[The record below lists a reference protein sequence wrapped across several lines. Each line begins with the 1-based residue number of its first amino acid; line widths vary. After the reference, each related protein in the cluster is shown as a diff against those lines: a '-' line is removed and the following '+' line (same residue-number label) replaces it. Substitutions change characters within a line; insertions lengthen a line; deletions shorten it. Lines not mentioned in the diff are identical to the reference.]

1 MSLLPP
7 PRTNQR
13 RLYAA
18 RGGVGEGSLRRRRKI
33 PGINRRSESKEEG
46 GNTSPAPAAAAAAA
60 ALIGYFM
67 GKWVLGEEKKKEGG
81 E

>member
-18 RGGVGEGSLRRRRKI
+18 RGGVGGGEGSLRRKI
-33 PGINRRSESKEEG
+33 PGINRLSESKEEG
-46 GNTSPAPAAAAAAA
+46 GKHLARPRGRRSR
-60 ALIGYFM
+60 FD
-67 GKWVLGEEKKKEGG
+67 WVLYGKVGVGGGKEG